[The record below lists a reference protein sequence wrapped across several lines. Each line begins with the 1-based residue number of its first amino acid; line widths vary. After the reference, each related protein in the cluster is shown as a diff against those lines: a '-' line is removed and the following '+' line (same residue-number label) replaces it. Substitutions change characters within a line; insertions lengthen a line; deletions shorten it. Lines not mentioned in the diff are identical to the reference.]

1 MKRKNF
7 IKIKGTNKGFLMKSL
22 ILACALIFS
31 FSAMANQKATEK
43 LFDAVENNNIKK
55 ARRAIE
61 DGANVNART
70 TSTSIL
76 LRAIRLQEIEITKL
90 LLDNKADINQVRSID
105 LFSGLMIA
113 AKHNNASMAKLLIS
127 RGANVNLVTPAMR
140 NALHIAALNNSLAV
154 AEILVKETNI
164 DVNAREGLCALA
176 VASRQDHREIVT
188 LLKNLQ
194 GSQAPSAHCLERA
207 IDMADFNDHSEVLK
221 ILRS

>member
-1 MKRKNF
+1 
-7 IKIKGTNKGFLMKSL
+7 MKSL

-31 FSAMANQKATEK
+31 FSALANQKATDK

-70 TSTSIL
+70 TTTSIL
-76 LRAIRLQEIEITKL
+76 LRAIKLNEIEITKL

-113 AKHNNASMAKLLIS
+113 AKQNNASMAKLLIS
-127 RGANVNLVTPAMR
+127 RGAKVNLVTPAMR

-176 VASRQDHREIVT
+176 VASRQDHRGIVT

-194 GSQAPSAHCLERA
+194 GNQAPTAHCLERA
-207 IDMADFNDHSEVLK
+207 IDMADFNEHVEVLK